1 MTAESEKNVIGWVLR
16 RLYGGALR
24 LTVFRPHLFEADL
37 FARGS
42 ISLIPLQNYLELL
55 GEGRYLYALYLF
67 GGNIAWFM
75 PFGFLLP
82 YLTGQ
87 PKKAGEILLVGFL
100 LSLVIEFLQF
110 GLGTGESELDDLLL
124 NTLGALLG
132 FLIHR
137 AFVRR
142 KARKA
147 GRVTG
152 GRDASEV

>member
-1 MTAESEKNVIGWVLR
+1 MAGGKRKSVIGWAVAVVYVAAL
-16 RLYGGALR
+16 LR
-24 LTVFRPHLFEADL
+24 LTVFRPQLFEADL

-55 GEGRYLYALYLF
+55 GERQYLYALYLF
-67 GGNIAWFM
+67 AGNIAWFM

-100 LSLVIEFLQF
+100 LSLMIEFLQF

-124 NTLGALLG
+124 NTLGALFG
-132 FLIHR
+132 FMVHR
-137 AFVRR
+137 AFMRR
-142 KARKA
+142 KTRRDRKS
-147 GRVTG
+147 V
-152 GRDASEV
+152 V